1 MLLLINL
8 LLYYFTEDRL
18 FYWLA
23 FVMFIA
29 DLAILAFAIGMYI
42 PLISSII

>member
-1 MLLLINL
+1 MLFLINL

-23 FVMFIA
+23 LYMVVV
-29 DLAILAFAIGMYI
+29 DLAITAFVIGMYI
-42 PLISSII
+42 P

>member
-23 FVMFIA
+23 VVMFIV

-42 PLISSII
+42 PIINSLF

>member
-23 FVMFIA
+23 VVMFIV
-29 DLAILAFAIGMYI
+29 DLAILAFAIGI
-42 PLISSII
+42 NLPLISSII